1 MKIDALA
8 LRMRPRAP
16 LEAADLGARL
26 CQTTARSV
34 YACYAVAYLPVLAL
48 AIASFEIALW
58 APIAL
63 LFWARPWLDRT
74 VVFVLSRAAFG
85 QATTIGDLMRA
96 QRDVWWRHW
105 WLTWTWRRL
114 SPWRAFTQP
123 VYQLE
128 GSSLS
133 GVRRRVKQI
142 KSRKRGP
149 AFMMMFAF
157 LSAEICLVLA
167 GLSLLWWLA
176 PPTEAPDLLTL
187 LFEGATFFMASAFT
201 AYAVAV
207 AFLGPFYAAAGFAMY
222 LNRRAELEAWDLEQ
236 ELRRAFAT

>member
-1 MKIDALA
+1 VRIDTLA

-34 YACYAVAYLPVLAL
+34 YFCYAVAYLPVLAL
-48 AIASFEIALW
+48 ALASFEIAAW
-58 APIAL
+58 VPSVL
-63 LFWARPWLDRT
+63 LFWAKPWLDRT

-85 QATTIGDLMRA
+85 QATTVGDLWRA
-96 QRDVWWRHW
+96 QGAVWWRHW

-128 GSSLS
+128 GLSLWRI
-133 GVRRRVKQI
+133 RRRVQQI
-142 KSRKRGP
+142 KSRKRGS
-149 AFMMMFAF
+149 ALLMMLAF
-157 LSAEICLVLA
+157 LFAEICLVLTI
-167 GLSLLWWLA
+167 LSLLWWFA
-176 PPTEAPDLLTL
+176 PPNEAPDLLTMM
-187 LFEGATFFMASAFT
+187 FEGATFFSGAAFAS
-201 AYAVAV
+201 YAIAV
-207 AFLGPFYAAAGFAMY
+207 AFLHPFYVAAGFAMY
-222 LNRRAELEAWDLEQ
+222 LNRRAELEAWDVEQ